1 MEALVQTRSHI
12 GIVAGTAE
20 GASLCYRSLCH
31 EAEHLIGRHAHPE
44 ITMHT
49 FPLALY
55 LDLIERDD
63 WAGVATLMSRSAA
76 KLVRAGA
83 ELIICPNNT
92 MHRAFDLVVSAVPWL
107 HIVTTVE
114 AEISRRTLQR
124 VGLIGT
130 LAVMEGPIYH
140 PKLVK
145 GGIDIVL
152 PEPHER
158 IRLQHIIRTE
168 LIQGQYLSTSRACVQ
183 DIIAGLAAKGAEAV
197 ILGCTELP
205 LLLSENESALPL
217 LDSTRILA
225 RGALQCLVQTRQNQR
240 LQPHTDST
248 TLLTSFFH

>member
-31 EAEHLIGRHAHPE
+31 EAEHLVCPHAHPE

-63 WAGVATLMSRSAA
+63 WTGVATLMSRSAA

-107 HIVTTVE
+107 HIVATVE
-114 AEISRRTLQR
+114 AEIRRRALQR

-140 PKLVK
+140 PRLVR
-145 GGIDIVL
+145 GRIDVVL
-152 PEPHER
+152 PEPPER

-217 LDSTRILA
+217 LDSTCILA
-225 RGALQCLVQTRQNQR
+225 RGALQCMVQARQNK

>member
-20 GASLCYRSLCH
+20 GASRCYRSLCH
-31 EAEHLIGRHAHPE
+31 EAEHLVGRHAHPE

-55 LDLIERDD
+55 LDLID

-114 AEISRRTLQR
+114 AEIRRRTLQR

-140 PKLVK
+140 PRLVK
-145 GGIDIVL
+145 GGIDVVL

-158 IRLQHIIRTE
+158 IRLQQIIRTE

-205 LLLSENESALPL
+205 LLLSENESAPL

-225 RGALQCLVQTRQNQR
+225 RGALQCLVQARKNQM

-248 TLLTSFFH
+248 TLLTSCFH